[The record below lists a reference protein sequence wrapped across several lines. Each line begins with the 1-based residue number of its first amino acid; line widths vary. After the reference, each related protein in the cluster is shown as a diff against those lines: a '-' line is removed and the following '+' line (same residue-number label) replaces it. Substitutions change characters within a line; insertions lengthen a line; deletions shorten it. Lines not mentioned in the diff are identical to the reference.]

1 MYVLPKQVRH
11 IGEHLDSE
19 HASNKTENRKIL
31 LIILRNITFL
41 ARQGLPLRGDGTE
54 DNSNFKQLLLLQ
66 AKDNSRILDWIS
78 RPINTF
84 TSKETQNEIL
94 KLMALKLLR
103 GITANIR
110 KVKFFTILADEATDA
125 GNKE

>member
-1 MYVLPKQVRH
+1 M
-11 IGEHLDSE
+11 
-19 HASNKTENRKIL
+19 
-31 LIILRNITFL
+31 
-41 ARQGLPLRGDGTE
+41 
-54 DNSNFKQLLLLQ
+54 
-66 AKDNSRILDWIS
+66 
-78 RPINTF
+78 F

-94 KLMALKLLR
+94 KLMVLKLLR